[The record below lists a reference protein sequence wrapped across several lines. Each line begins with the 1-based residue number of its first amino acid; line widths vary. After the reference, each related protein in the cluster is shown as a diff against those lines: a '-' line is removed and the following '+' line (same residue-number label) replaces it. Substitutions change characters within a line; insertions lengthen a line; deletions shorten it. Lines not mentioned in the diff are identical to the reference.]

1 MPQMRLDK
9 LLSHLNCGSRKEVQA
24 LIRAGR
30 VSVDGTVQ
38 KDPAFKVDPDRSQ
51 TAVDGTVQR
60 YRAQRYY
67 MLNKPMGVITASRDK
82 RHDTV
87 LELFPAELRRGLF
100 AVGRLDKDTE
110 GLLLITDDGALSHAL
125 MSPNRHV
132 EKEYEAVVDGA
143 LAADA
148 VLRFEQ
154 GMTLRDGTEC
164 KPAKLEILET
174 EPELRV
180 RGYNVDVGIVDV
192 FAKNSEGKRVH
203 KQLEVDFVVN
213 QGSQRYYIQVA
224 YDMTSEEKQ
233 TQELNSLRNIPD
245 SFKKIIIVNGTKKP
259 WRNEEGFVIMGMKYF
274 LLNADSLGF

>member
-38 KDPAFKVDPDRSQ
+38 KIRRSRSILIGRRRRWMAPCSA
-51 TAVDGTVQR
+51 TAHSGT
-60 YRAQRYY
+60 
-67 MLNKPMGVITASRDK
+67 ICSTSRWALS
-82 RHDTV
+82 RQAAMSATIPCSSC
-87 LELFPAELRRGLF
+87 FRPSLRRGLF

-132 EKEYEAVVDGA
+132 EKEYEAVVDGV

-180 RGYNVDVGIVDV
+180 RVTL
-192 FAKNSEGKRVH
+192 KEGKYH
-203 KQLEVDFVVN
+203 
-213 QGSQRYYIQVA
+213 QVKRMIA
-224 YDMTSEEKQ
+224 AVGGTVTALKRLRLGGLWLDKTLAPGEFREL
-233 TQELNSLRNIPD
+233 TQEELEKLTSQ
-245 SFKKIIIVNGTKKP
+245 T
-259 WRNEEGFVIMGMKYF
+259 
-274 LLNADSLGF
+274 

>member
-67 MLNKPMGVITASRDK
+67 MLNKPMGVITASRDE

-87 LELFPAELRRGLF
+87 LELFPDELRRGLF

-143 LAADA
+143 LAAE
-148 VLRFEQ
+148 RH
-154 GMTLRDGTEC
+154 GMQAGEAGNLRDRAGAARACDAQRGQISSGQAHDCGSRRHGNGAET
-164 KPAKLEILET
+164 PAAGWPLA
-174 EPELRV
+174 
-180 RGYNVDVGIVDV
+180 G
-192 FAKNSEGKRVH
+192 
-203 KQLEVDFVVN
+203 
-213 QGSQRYYIQVA
+213 
-224 YDMTSEEKQ
+224 
-233 TQELNSLRNIPD
+233 
-245 SFKKIIIVNGTKKP
+245 
-259 WRNEEGFVIMGMKYF
+259 
-274 LLNADSLGF
+274 

>member
-67 MLNKPMGVITASRDK
+67 MLNKPMGVITASRDE

-87 LELFPAELRRGLF
+87 LELFPDELRRGLF

-110 GLLLITDDGALSHAL
+110 GLLLITDDGAL
-125 MSPNRHV
+125 
-132 EKEYEAVVDGA
+132 AV
-143 LAADA
+143 DA

-180 RGYNVDVGIVDV
+180 RVTL
-192 FAKNSEGKRVH
+192 KEGKYH
-203 KQLEVDFVVN
+203 
-213 QGSQRYYIQVA
+213 QVKRMIA
-224 YDMTSEEKQ
+224 AVGGTVTALKRLRLGGLWLDKTLALGEFREL
-233 TQELNSLRNIPD
+233 TQEELEKLTSQ
-245 SFKKIIIVNGTKKP
+245 T
-259 WRNEEGFVIMGMKYF
+259 
-274 LLNADSLGF
+274 

>member
-60 YRAQRYY
+60 YRVQRYY
-67 MLNKPMGVITASRDK
+67 MLNKPMGVITASRDE

-180 RGYNVDVGIVDV
+180 RVTL
-192 FAKNSEGKRVH
+192 KEGKYHQVKRMIAACSNRCDGLHRSAFGLYVMPETL
-203 KQLEVDFVVN
+203 KQGEWVWL
-213 QGSQRYYIQVA
+213 
-224 YDMTSEEKQ
+224 
-233 TQELNSLRNIPD
+233 
-245 SFKKIIIVNGTKKP
+245 TKKDL
-259 WRNEEGFVIMGMKYF
+259 V
-274 LLNADSLGF
+274 

>member
-1 MPQMRLDK
+1 
-9 LLSHLNCGSRKEVQA
+9 
-24 LIRAGR
+24 
-30 VSVDGTVQ
+30 
-38 KDPAFKVDPDRSQ
+38 
-51 TAVDGTVQR
+51 
-60 YRAQRYY
+60 
-67 MLNKPMGVITASRDK
+67 MLNKPMGVITASRDE

-87 LELFPAELRRGLF
+87 LELFPDELRRGLF

-132 EKEYEAVVDGA
+132 EKEYEAVVDGV

-180 RGYNVDVGIVDV
+180 RVTLKEGKYHQVKRMVAAAGNRVEALQRIAFGALRLPEDLACGKWRWLSGPDV
-192 FAKNSEGKRVH
+192 F
-203 KQLEVDFVVN
+203 
-213 QGSQRYYIQVA
+213 
-224 YDMTSEEKQ
+224 YD
-233 TQELNSLRNIPD
+233 
-245 SFKKIIIVNGTKKP
+245 KK
-259 WRNEEGFVIMGMKYF
+259 
-274 LLNADSLGF
+274 

>member
-67 MLNKPMGVITASRDK
+67 MLNKPMGVITASRDE

-87 LELFPAELRRGLF
+87 LELFPDELRRGLF

-110 GLLLITDDGALSHAL
+110 GLLLLTDDGELAHRLLSPRHHVDKVYLAEIDGQVDHADTAAF
-125 MSPNRHV
+125 
-132 EKEYEAVVDGA
+132 EAGLTLGDGTQCMPA
-143 LAADA
+143 GLEDLGPGLCR
-148 VLRFEQ
+148 V
-154 GMTLRDGTEC
+154 TLR
-164 KPAKLEILET
+164 
-174 EPELRV
+174 
-180 RGYNVDVGIVDV
+180 
-192 FAKNSEGKRVH
+192 EGKFHQVKRMLAQRGKPVIGL
-203 KQLEVDFVVN
+203 KRLSMGPLELDQALQPGEFRPLTTEELAQL
-213 QGSQRYYIQVA
+213 
-224 YDMTSEEKQ
+224 K
-233 TQELNSLRNIPD
+233 
-245 SFKKIIIVNGTKKP
+245 
-259 WRNEEGFVIMGMKYF
+259 
-274 LLNADSLGF
+274 

>member
-67 MLNKPMGVITASRDK
+67 MLNKPMGIITASRDE

-125 MSPNRHV
+125 MSPTRHV
-132 EKEYEAVVDGA
+132 SKVYEAEIDGE
-143 LAADA
+143 LVPDAAE
-148 VLRFEQ
+148 RFAS
-154 GMTLRDGTEC
+154 GLTLRDGTEC
-164 KPAKLEILET
+164 RPTTLERL
-174 EPELRV
+174 PDGRV
-180 RGYNVDVGIVDV
+180 RVTLH
-192 FAKNSEGKRVH
+192 EGKYHQVKRMIAACGATVTYLKRV
-203 KQLEVDFVVN
+203 QLGNVRLDESLAPGEF
-213 QGSQRYYIQVA
+213 RELA
-224 YDMTSEEKQ
+224 AEE
-233 TQELNSLRNIPD
+233 LASLRPPD
-245 SFKKIIIVNGTKKP
+245 
-259 WRNEEGFVIMGMKYF
+259 
-274 LLNADSLGF
+274 A

>member
-67 MLNKPMGVITASRDK
+67 MLNKPMGVITASRDI
-82 RHDTV
+82 V

-148 VLRFEQ
+148 VSRFEQ
-154 GMTLRDGTEC
+154 GMTLRDGTEY
-164 KPAKLEILET
+164 KSAKLEILET

-180 RGYNVDVGIVDV
+180 RVTL
-192 FAKNSEGKRVH
+192 KEGKYH
-203 KQLEVDFVVN
+203 
-213 QGSQRYYIQVA
+213 QVKRMIA
-224 YDMTSEEKQ
+224 AVGGTVTALKRLRLGGLWLDKILAPGEFREL
-233 TQELNSLRNIPD
+233 TQEELEKLTSQ
-245 SFKKIIIVNGTKKP
+245 T
-259 WRNEEGFVIMGMKYF
+259 
-274 LLNADSLGF
+274 

>member
-67 MLNKPMGVITASRDK
+67 MLNKPMGVITASRDE

-87 LELFPAELRRGLF
+87 LELFPDELRRGLF

-110 GLLLITDDGALSHAL
+110 GLLLLTDDGPLGHAL
-125 MSPNRHV
+125 LSPKRHV
-132 EKEYEAVVDGA
+132 DKVYLARVDGVVDQSDVEA
-143 LAADA
+143 LARGM
-148 VLRFEQ
+148 VLGDGLHCLPAGLEPLEDGRVCLV
-154 GMTLRDGTEC
+154 TLR
-164 KPAKLEILET
+164 
-174 EPELRV
+174 
-180 RGYNVDVGIVDV
+180 
-192 FAKNSEGKRVH
+192 EGKYHQVKRMMAARGKPVTYL
-203 KQLEVDFVVN
+203 KRLSMGPLRLDAALAPGEWRPLTREEV
-213 QGSQRYYIQVA
+213 
-224 YDMTSEEKQ
+224 
-233 TQELNSLRNIPD
+233 LSLSR
-245 SFKKIIIVNGTKKP
+245 FG
-259 WRNEEGFVIMGMKYF
+259 
-274 LLNADSLGF
+274 